1 MEVLSLRDD
10 EVVDYIT
17 KPSVRDSVSS
27 NESRLFTEEEILAT
41 DRISFKPV
49 VSNGDIVT
57 LTDEERALIPWMSQ
71 CVNSFRLG
79 GGLPSYLQN
88 PSGRMMI
95 RQMMIKLDYFL
106 KEEHENFERRVAALK
121 DQEDNSEY
129 LHDAVEAHHQQDLPK
144 FSTLEIVP
152 DESTCAAQEEAT
164 NDKKESG
171 LVTRAKTT
179 VLRNGRALSK
189 NQRVRI
195 KKETLEK
202 QSFETVSSHMTKT
215 QRSDVLT
222 KVITDHAFLEA
233 DADYSGVSDACIGD
247 QGVDET
253 TWLALDQRCRELDVA
268 HQPLVYVCDPYDK
281 QLIIHALHGYAIDLD
296 YRPKA
301 TRDPR
306 RWTNH
311 ELVCMPYPGVTTDR
325 VYYENIDPRVSII
338 EVVNYEAAQ
347 VRFDEEAKKPDRTL
361 VNSKE
366 YHYSTR
372 KIFQILRPGLRLM
385 TNLDTSKTI
394 ALVRATVYM
403 DLTPRAQIAVDAWP
417 GCSTSVFMYDH
428 EYGDDE

>member
-17 KPSVRDSVSS
+17 KPSVRDSISS
-27 NESRLFTEEEILAT
+27 NESRLFTDEEISAT

-49 VSNGDIVT
+49 VSDGDVVT

-106 KEEHENFERRVAALK
+106 KEEHENFERRVEALK
-121 DQEDNSEY
+121 EREENAEY
-129 LHDAVEAHHQQDLPK
+129 LQSAVEAHHEQTLPQ
-144 FSTLEIVP
+144 FSTMEMIP
-152 DESTCAAQEEAT
+152 EQHTCVTQEEAI

-179 VLRNGRALSK
+179 VLTNGRVLNK
-189 NQRVRI
+189 NRRVRI

-202 QSFETVSSHMTKT
+202 PSFEVVSSHMNRT
-215 QRSDVLT
+215 QRSEVLT
-222 KVITDHAFLEA
+222 RVITDHAFLEA
-233 DADYSGVSDACIGD
+233 DADYSGVSDACID
-247 QGVDET
+247 NRDVDEAV
-253 TWLALDQRCRELDVA
+253 WLALDQRCRELDVA

-281 QLIIHALHGYAIDLD
+281 QSIIHALHGYAIDLD
-296 YRPKA
+296 YRPGA
-301 TRDPR
+301 ARDPR
-306 RWTNH
+306 RWKNH

-325 VYYENIDPRVSII
+325 VYYESIDPRVSII

-347 VRFDEEAKKPDRTL
+347 VRFDEEAKRPDRTL

-372 KIFQILRPGLRLM
+372 KIFQTLRPSLRLM
-385 TNLDTSKTI
+385 TNLDTNKTA

-403 DLTPRAQIAVDAWP
+403 DLTPRDRIAVDAWP
-417 GCSTSVFMYDH
+417 GCGTSVFMYDH
-428 EYGDDE
+428 EYGDD